1 MNLRGV
7 VCFLLLAGSVAAQ
20 SISNSII
27 RRVHVRV
34 SLPNNDCSNP
44 VEVRLTGLNGF
55 NAEANTNDH
64 CEVEFEN
71 VPQGN
76 YQVSVSGEHFAT
88 AESNFTFSN
97 ASADFAMN
105 VPRTSTP
112 EHVYGTADPV
122 VSVAELAIPAKA
134 QKKLATAQEYF
145 GRHNYYKAI
154 EALQDAIAIYPRYA
168 AAYNNLGV
176 AYGLLGDRDKEREA
190 LQHAIAINDRCAQAH
205 ANLARMDM
213 AASDF
218 AGAEAEFS
226 KAVLYDPTDA
236 APLSLLTYA
245 QFMNHH
251 FDEAIAT
258 SRRAHALAAPH
269 AYVHQVAA
277 QIYEQ
282 MSDSANAIV
291 ELQQFLKED
300 PNGERSVIVRK
311 ELARVL
317 ASVQASVHGNP
328 QSTANPFH

>member
-88 AESNFTFSN
+88 AESNFTFSI

-145 GRHNYYKAI
+145 GRHNYDKAI
-154 EALQDAIAIYPRYA
+154 RALKDAIAIYPSYA

-226 KAVLYDPTDA
+226 NAVFDDPTDA
-236 APLSLLTYA
+236 TTLSLLAYA
-245 QFMNHH
+245 EFMNHH
-251 FDEAIAT
+251 FNEALGT

-269 AYVHQVAA
+269 AYAHQVAA

-282 MSDSANAIV
+282 MNDSANAIA

-300 PNGERSVIVRK
+300 PGGERAEMVRK
-311 ELARVL
+311 ELARV
-317 ASVQASVHGNP
+317 QASFQADAQANAQPTTGQVH
-328 QSTANPFH
+328 